1 MRKPVYLFL
10 LGLDFDDQPTTRH
23 MRTNTELA
31 IAPLE
36 LFKLG
41 EPSKHRTASHAIAGE
56 AVPKVNQF
64 MNQIK

>member
-1 MRKPVYLFL
+1 
-10 LGLDFDDQPTTRH
+10 

-31 IAPLE
+31 IALLE

-41 EPSKHRTASHAIAGE
+41 EPSIHRTVSHAIAGE

-64 MNQIK
+64 MNQLK